1 MNIAKT
7 SSKPDT
13 VEKLCGGFVL
23 SASSLL
29 SPFFGFGITLCTS
42 PAQQFCDAC
51 QCFTVQLCRVH
62 IKLMLTNSVVV
73 YKNFLI
79 ISHIWICIPLGQ
91 GIVLIVVGLVLR
103 VIVSFLVV
111 LGNGFTIKEMLLVAV
126 AWLPKA
132 TVQVWKY
139 FNS

>member
-1 MNIAKT
+1 MYGT
-7 SSKPDT
+7 
-13 VEKLCGGFVL
+13 
-23 SASSLL
+23 
-29 SPFFGFGITLCTS
+29 
-42 PAQQFCDAC
+42 
-51 QCFTVQLCRVH
+51 FTVQ
-62 IKLMLTNSVVV
+62 
-73 YKNFLI
+73 FLI
-79 ISHIWICIPLGQ
+79 LSSGFYCSVHYKIFAWKSLVLYKCIKQSQTPASLTQNERGLFVFAVGR

-139 FNS
+139 FIS

>member
-1 MNIAKT
+1 MVA
-7 SSKPDT
+7 
-13 VEKLCGGFVL
+13 LC
-23 SASSLL
+23 SLL
-29 SPFFGFGITLCTS
+29 HHFSPHSLVSELHCAHRLPSSFVMPVSVL
-42 PAQQFCDAC
+42 
-51 QCFTVQLCRVH
+51 QCGCAEYIF
-62 IKLMLTNSVVV
+62 KFMLTNSVVV

-79 ISHIWICIPLGQ
+79 ISYIWICILLGQ

>member
-1 MNIAKT
+1 MA
-7 SSKPDT
+7 
-13 VEKLCGGFVL
+13 LC
-23 SASSLL
+23 SLL
-29 SPFFGFGITLCTS
+29 HHFSPHSLVLKLHCAHRLPSSFVILVS
-42 PAQQFCDAC
+42 VL
-51 QCFTVQLCRVH
+51 QCSCAEYVF
-62 IKLMLTNSVVV
+62 KFMLTNSVVV

-79 ISHIWICIPLGQ
+79 ISHIWICILLGQ